1 MRIEPY
7 ICKVY
12 LLGIL
17 TFAKSAVK
25 SKEGAE
31 PMTAVMGK
39 QGPDRGDTDGG
50 AAHRAWDELLARRTH
65 ALGGGEITAIL
76 SLAGATD
83 IITFSGGFPEPATF
97 STGVLADIAARLI
110 AEDPGV
116 ALQYSATEGL
126 AGTREYLSGRLA
138 AQEGRAP
145 GTGELMITSGGID
158 CMELLA
164 KSYVDPGD
172 VVVVESPT
180 YLGAIMAFR
189 GYEADVRGVP
199 IDDDGMRVD
208 VLADLLAGGL
218 RPKIVYTIPDYQNPS
233 GLSMSAERRPELADL
248 ARRYGFLILEDVAY
262 RELGFGTVL
271 GASTVLGDSTVP
283 GAGPASPPSLWS
295 LAPDVVLQAGT
306 FSKIFSPGFRMGW
319 ATGPAEIIGRLVV
332 AKQNSDQ
339 CAGAL
344 GQRMLE
350 EYGRGGHL
358 DRQVAGAR
366 VLYQRRAS
374 LTTEALAAHMPAGS
388 TWTTPAGGFYV
399 WLTCPDGVD
408 TVALAA
414 AARAEKVAYVPGR
427 PFYLEGAGAGTNQI
441 RLAYSRVA
449 DDLIDEGIRRI
460 ATVIK
465 EARA

>member
-1 MRIEPY
+1 
-7 ICKVY
+7 
-12 LLGIL
+12 
-17 TFAKSAVK
+17 
-25 SKEGAE
+25 
-31 PMTAVMGK
+31 MTAVLGQ
-39 QGPDRGDTDGG
+39 QGLDQGDGDRGG
-50 AAHRAWDELLARRTH
+50 ARRAWDERLARRTH
-65 ALGGGEITAIL
+65 ALGGSEITAIL

-83 IITFSGGFPEPATF
+83 VITFSGGFPEPATF
-97 STGVLADIAARLI
+97 QTSTLADIAARLI
-110 AEDPGV
+110 ADEPGV

-126 AGTREYLSGRLA
+126 AGIRDYVSGRLA
-138 AQEGRAP
+138 HQEGRAP
-145 GTGELMITSGGID
+145 QAGELMITSGGID

-180 YLGAIMAFR
+180 YLGALMAFR

-199 IDDDGMRVD
+199 VDDAGMRVD

-218 RPKIVYTIPDYQNPS
+218 RPKIVYTIPDYQNPT
-233 GLSMSAERRPELADL
+233 GLSMSAERRQGLVDL
-248 ARRYGFLILEDVAY
+248 ARRYDFLILEDVAY
-262 RELGFGTVL
+262 RELGF
-271 GASTVLGDSTVP
+271 AP
-283 GAGPASPPSLWS
+283 GQTDAAPPSMWS

-319 ATGPAEIIGRLVV
+319 AAGPAEIVGRLVI

-350 EYGRGGHL
+350 EYGRGGHM
-358 DRQVAGAR
+358 DRQIAASK
-366 VLYQRRAS
+366 VLYGRRAE
-374 LTTEALAAHMPAGS
+374 LTTEALARHMPDGAS
-388 TWTTPAGGFYV
+388 WTTPAGGFYV
-399 WLTCPDGVD
+399 WLTCPAGVD
-408 TVALAA
+408 TVALSA

-427 PFYLEGAGAGTNQI
+427 PFYLADAGVGGNQI

-460 ATVIK
+460 ADVVK
-465 EARA
+465 SAR